1 MAKSIVTVLALLTYA
16 VFYALAY
23 ANDVAKY
30 YGADIIFS
38 AVFIMF
44 LHFTFGFWKLNLP
57 VYTLLVLSFAS
68 HLMGVFGWYNASPI
82 FLQWDHVTHGFPLF
96 AFTLFLFNFA
106 SQWMDKRLWTAKTW
120 GVLLLVLLAALGI
133 GAVIENIEFSG
144 YLALGYGEGALFL
157 GGPGDGVPIT
167 TAQMDVIDNLG
178 GGYINTEIDLLW
190 NALGAIVGLVLMAL
204 LRFRKP
210 ALSGTA

>member
-1 MAKSIVTVLALLTYA
+1 MTKTLVTLLALLTYA
-16 VFYALAY
+16 VFYALAFT
-23 ANDVAKY
+23 NNVAKY

-38 AVFIMF
+38 AVFILF
-44 LHFTFGFWKLNLP
+44 LHFTFSFWKLNVP
-57 VYTLLVLSFAS
+57 VYTLLVFSFAS
-68 HLMGVFGWYNASPI
+68 HLMGVFGWYNVSPI

-106 SQWMDKRLWTAKTW
+106 SQWMDNRIWTVKTW
-120 GVLLLVLLAALGI
+120 GVLLFVLLAALGI

-157 GGPGDGVPIT
+157 GGAGDGVPMT
-167 TAQMDVIDNLG
+167 SAQMDVIDNLG

-190 NALGAIVGLVLMAL
+190 NALGAIVGLVLMSL
-204 LRFRKP
+204 IRFRKP